1 MSPTSSTAD
10 PFEAYSRYR
19 RRVRYGQVLMAVGAA
34 IALVHLVMHL
44 AGSPSGW
51 TDLAAGY
58 PVAGLVFMAGVWL
71 AGQTEPKRKK

>member
-1 MSPTSSTAD
+1 MSLSSSAAD
-10 PFEAYSRYR
+10 PFAAYSRYR
-19 RRVRYGQVLMAVGAA
+19 RRVRLGQVLMVVGGIIAA
-34 IALVHLVMHL
+34 VHLVMHL

-58 PVAGLVFMAGVWL
+58 PIAGLIFIAGVWL

>member
-1 MSPTSSTAD
+1 MSPSSSAAN
-10 PFEAYSRYR
+10 PFDAYGRYR
-19 RRVRYGQVLMAVGAA
+19 RRVRLGQVFMVVGAI
-34 IALVHLVMHL
+34 IAAVHVVMHL

-58 PVAGLVFMAGVWL
+58 PTAGLVFIAGALL

>member
-1 MSPTSSTAD
+1 MPPSSSTAD

-19 RRVRYGQVLMAVGAA
+19 RRVRYGQVLMVVGAT
-34 IALVHLVMHL
+34 IALVHLVLHL